1 MPRLQLAPACLIA
14 WFVAFAAA
22 VDCAAG
28 TLEVSVTDER
38 GQPVPRVAVHATRLQ
53 AGGDQVGALA
63 PPSRAAVIDQ
73 HDNQFMP
80 HVLVVQTGTEVAFP
94 NSDVVSHHVYSF
106 SPAKSFELGLYKGT
120 VHPPL
125 VFDEPGVVVLGCNI
139 HDGMLGYVL
148 VVPTPHFALTDARG
162 VAVVT
167 GLPAGEYSVEAWTP
181 RARPAGLPSAKRL
194 SVAAEARATLGVQ
207 LTGKLAPAHE
217 HGATSLSW
225 DRY

>member
-1 MPRLQLAPACLIA
+1 
-14 WFVAFAAA
+14 
-22 VDCAAG
+22 
-28 TLEVSVTDER
+28 
-38 GQPVPRVAVHATRLQ
+38 
-53 AGGDQVGALA
+53 
-63 PPSRAAVIDQ
+63 
-73 HDNQFMP
+73 
-80 HVLVVQTGTEVAFP
+80 
-94 NSDVVSHHVYSF
+94 VYSF

-148 VVPTPHFALTDARG
+148 VVSTPHFALTDERG
-162 VAVVT
+162 IAVVA
-167 GLPAGEYSVEAWTP
+167 GLPAGEYSVETWTP
-181 RARPAGLPSAKRL
+181 RARPAGIPAAKRL
-194 SVAAEARATLGVQ
+194 SVAAELTTTLSVQ